1 MIIIDILVD
10 VGRNQAIAQKFRLKL
25 GAMSQQIPTMALMKD
40 GECVEIRPE
49 VLSTGKLRR
58 FHFSEGKSY
67 SIPSFDHFNESPDF
81 E

>member
-1 MIIIDILVD
+1 
-10 VGRNQAIAQKFRLKL
+10 
-25 GAMSQQIPTMALMKD
+25 MSQQIPTMALMKD

-67 SIPSFDHFNESPDF
+67 SIPSFDHFNESPAF